1 MVTTESL
8 NNYGVSAGLKGI
20 QPDWWFISLSII
32 AMLSFLFFVMS
43 LFILAHNTQIK
54 GTSLLSKGQDIKES
68 AIYYDKII
76 KNEKNSMRS
85 YCCGL
90 IKTRVS
96 KVDAQDSDNIESKQQ
111 EYNVKYQDLE
121 QLLADFHKAQA
132 VLNRQL

>member
-1 MVTTESL
+1 
-8 NNYGVSAGLKGI
+8 
-20 QPDWWFISLSII
+20 
-32 AMLSFLFFVMS
+32 
-43 LFILAHNTQIK
+43 
-54 GTSLLSKGQDIKES
+54 
-68 AIYYDKII
+68 
-76 KNEKNSMRS
+76 MRS